1 MYLLDYF
8 HQICQSSDTPLE
20 RSKLDLVDI
29 NGDIKN
35 LRHKEVK
42 NEFASKILNAKSVFI
57 LVSVTESDLAD
68 FPDVVPLVTD
78 SDVLTPKFL
87 ARIANITTPLNEK
100 RSRDRVTKKS
110 KKPTSTSSKK
120 STNSFE

>member
-8 HQICQSSDTPLE
+8 HEKCATSDLPME

-35 LRHKEVK
+35 LRHKEFK
-42 NEFASKILNAKSVFI
+42 NELASKILMPKNVFI
-57 LVSVTESDLAD
+57 LVSVTQSNLAE
-68 FPDVVPLVTD
+68 FPEVTPLVTD

-100 RSRDRVTKKS
+100 RSRDRVIRRSRKL
-110 KKPTSTSSKK
+110 PSTGSKK
-120 STNSFE
+120 SSSSVD

>member
-8 HQICQSSDTPLE
+8 YEKCQTSEFKME

-42 NEFASKILNAKSVFI
+42 NELASKIISANSVFI
-57 LVSVTESDLAD
+57 LVSVTESDMAE
-68 FPDVVPLVTD
+68 FPEVTPLITE
-78 SDVLTPKFL
+78 SDLLTPKFL
-87 ARIANITTPLNEK
+87 ARIANVTTPLNEK
-100 RSRDRVTKKS
+100 RSRDKIKRS
-110 KKPTSTSSKK
+110 KKLTSSSSKRSTSSV
-120 STNSFE
+120 E